1 MNLVIFVGGPTACG
15 KSTFTNKLNEN
26 LTNSKKYRRYQG
38 FFDIGTLKG
47 ISKQEIFKQ
56 ITSKDVDDWFI
67 NVCKE
72 KEIIISDVHYAVQM
86 NRNVIKQELEVD
98 IYQDYVPT
106 ISQDLL
112 NKLLLAD
119 IKVVAIYLSC
129 SSEICYDRAIIRFN
143 NSEKEL
149 RTQSLHDAELESS
162 AEKKEWNNIL
172 SNDSVIGI
180 ELNSELYSSEELV
193 DQCLIFLKKEFK
205 LAESYQL
212 IKKKTD
218 CR

>member
-205 LAESYQL
+205 LTESYQL
-212 IKKKTD
+212 IKKKID

>member
-162 AEKKEWNNIL
+162 AEKKAWNNIL

-205 LAESYQL
+205 LDESYQL
-212 IKKKTD
+212 IKKKID